1 MGIDGFGDV
10 RGGVVAWLVRPGVGR
25 GAGGVEGMGL
35 RAVGCEGEW
44 EGFVFAGAEDGY
56 LGLKRGCTEKQ
67 WV

>member
-10 RGGVVAWLVRPGVGR
+10 RGGVVAWLVRP
-25 GAGGVEGMGL
+25 GVEGMGL